1 MKRHAALAVVLASG
15 LAAGARGETPVDR
28 AKDVQRVTDQGNARV
43 QKAADAQ
50 LEQADEKSAPA
61 GKPAK
66 APPAEDLGAG
76 PPEGGARAADEGRGQ
91 VPPPDTYTIRPGD
104 TLWDLSGRFLNNPW
118 YWPKVWSYNP
128 EITNPHWIYP
138 GNVLRFYPSEE
149 EAPVRVEPVEAGAGQ
164 AAGEPGAEEE
174 EYEPPRELEDLS
186 KADMK
191 VPPPE
196 EEKDAVAVAGPYK
209 IGYVASNATLTRH
222 DGLVTPRELAES
234 GTIVN
239 AFEEKLLLS
248 MLDRT
253 YAQFKGTPPVKV
265 GESYVVYKTLRPVK
279 HPVTGELF
287 GYQSTI
293 LGSAKVVAVGDK
305 AATLVITRSFA
316 PIERG
321 NLLAPWPERTFRRVE
336 RKPNTLSLDGRIL
349 TTQIEVLTQLAQ
361 FNVVFV
367 DKGSADGVQEGNVFK
382 VLRSGDPYGRKPSE
396 ASWDPKLPPE
406 TIGELLIVDVKER
419 ASSAFVTRSLRELV
433 VGDRIEMR
441 PSGGAGGN

>member
-1 MKRHAALAVVLASG
+1 MKRHAALAVVLATG
-15 LAAGARGETPVDR
+15 LAAGARAETPVDR
-28 AKDVQRVTDQGNARV
+28 ARDAQRVTDQGNLRV

-61 GKPAK
+61 GKVEK
-66 APPAEDLGAG
+66 APPADDLGAG

-149 EAPVRVEPVEAGAGQ
+149 EAPVRVEPVENAPGQ
-164 AAGEPGAEEE
+164 AAEPGGEEE
-174 EYEPPRELEDLS
+174 EVEQPRELEDLS

-191 VPPPE
+191 APAPE

-209 IGYVASNATLTRH
+209 IGYVSPKATLARH

-234 GTIVN
+234 GTLVS

-253 YAQFKGTPPVKV
+253 YARFKGAPPVKV
-265 GESYVVYKTLRPVK
+265 GETYVIYKTLRPVK

-293 LGSAKVVAVGDK
+293 LGSGQVVAVDEK
-305 AATLVITRSFA
+305 AATLVITRSFG

-336 RKPNTLSLDGRIL
+336 RRPNTISLDGRIL

-361 FNVVFV
+361 NHVVFL

-396 ASWDPKLPPE
+396 AAWDPKLPPE
-406 TIGELLIVDVKER
+406 TIGELLVVDVKER
-419 ASSAFVTRSLRELV
+419 ASSALVTKSLRELV